1 MTWTELDSRDERR
14 IVELERAIIARHLT
28 DGLSLPDLTLAEH
41 IEHDIHT
48 LHRRL
53 EAER

>member
-1 MTWTELDSRDERR
+1 MGWTERDSRDERE
-14 IVELERAIIARHLT
+14 IVEAERRIIARHLM
-28 DGLSLPDLTLAEH
+28 DGLSLPDLAVAEH